1 MKERACALIVL
12 ATLVISG
19 AASAQTNA
27 PSDRALALPEADPPA
42 IEPRT
47 DREPPA
53 PTRPEDAPVI
63 PSFQRRSAQQAGGNA
78 NELNTGDERA
88 REKLPGGSVSETL
101 SARDLYHG
109 NYCGHGNRG
118 QGAAPTD
125 ELDAA
130 CKRHDECYEAARHR
144 SCACNVV
151 LAREALVLANTARL
165 SRELRG
171 RAASVVQAAQLM
183 ECEKP

>member
-1 MKERACALIVL
+1 MKECACALIVL
-12 ATLVISG
+12 ATLVFSG
-19 AASAQTNA
+19 AASAQTSA
-27 PSDRALALPEADPPA
+27 PSDSTLALPEADPPI

-47 DREPPA
+47 DTEPPA
-53 PTRPEDAPVI
+53 PTRPEDAPLI

-78 NELNTGDERA
+78 NELNTSDERA

-118 QGAAPTD
+118 QGAEPTD

-130 CKRHDECYEAARHR
+130 CKRHDECYDTAGRR
-144 SCACNVV
+144 SCACDVA
-151 LAREALVLANTARL
+151 LQREALALANTARL

-171 RAASVVQAAQLM
+171 RAASVLQAAQLM
-183 ECEKP
+183 SCEKP